1 VEARVEGRTLRVFV
15 RDDGVGPSA
24 GATGAARAP
33 GADGAGIG
41 LRNTRLR
48 IKQMY
53 GAAATLELRP
63 RVPEGT
69 EVAVS
74 FPLSIERDG
83 VIEGRGGLS
92 WAARV
97 R

>member
-1 VEARVEGRTLRVFV
+1 
-15 RDDGVGPSA
+15 
-24 GATGAARAP
+24 
-33 GADGAGIG
+33 
-41 LRNTRLR
+41 
-48 IKQMY
+48 MY
-53 GAAATLELRP
+53 GATAKLELR
-63 RVPEGT
+63 RRIPEGT